1 MSRRNN
7 VRPTRASVANGQMT
21 EWSLVLLSIGVLL
34 VLCCGCSTGV
44 PVDAVQIQSQ
54 PQLPEPVVEY
64 TDYKHL
70 ANLADVPLSLPG
82 ADFEAYAAE
91 LTDTMLFASF
101 EEGWLETS
109 PGVAVPNATR
119 LRFISQV
126 APRMRVALYLV
137 AADFSATVTEEQ
149 LDDAFMKRYPTG
161 AADMIALLGG
171 GDKLAEDLFGEL
183 ASR

>member
-1 MSRRNN
+1 
-7 VRPTRASVANGQMT
+7 MT

-44 PVDAVQIQSQ
+44 PVADAVQIQSQ

-64 TDYKHL
+64 TDYKNL

-82 ADFEAYAAE
+82 ADFAAYAAE
-91 LTDTMLFASF
+91 LPDAELFASF

-109 PGVAVPNATR
+109 QGVAIPNATR
-119 LRFISQV
+119 LRFIAQV
-126 APRMRVALYLV
+126 APRIRVSTFLV
-137 AADFSATVTEEQ
+137 AAKLPATTTEEQ
-149 LDDAFMKRYPTG
+149 MADAVMLQYPTYT
-161 AADMIALLGG
+161 ADLIALLGG
-171 GDKLAEDLFGEL
+171 EDKLAEDLFGEL